1 MTWKRVTA
9 STLLLGLVAA
19 VAFVWSAQASTPACD
34 RQQNLKAILQEGHYV
49 PDPVLQMAEA
59 HCWGGSVA
67 EEKVR
72 LDAPGLDIIKSCQ
85 KASRRP
91 RDEHE
96 ARCIASWLTY
106 WDKHTEPNACVHY
119 LVGSKLY
126 KTDAGTLAKLDSKC
140 NRARWLEKY
149 GPALGAGIVL
159 ALVVISV
166 IFASRS
172 SRTRPPSFPYTP
184 QFDSDLHRRH

>member
-1 MTWKRVTA
+1 
-9 STLLLGLVAA
+9 
-19 VAFVWSAQASTPACD
+19 
-34 RQQNLKAILQEGHYV
+34 
-49 PDPVLQMAEA
+49 MAEA

-85 KASRRP
+85 NASRHP

-140 NRARWLEKY
+140 NRARWLERY
-149 GPALGAGIVL
+149 GRPWGWALCKVWTALGMGIVL

-172 SRTRPPSFPYTP
+172 SRTRSPSFPYTP